1 MKVHIPDLSQ
11 TNSWTWQ
18 THWTWTLH
26 KPHMC
31 SLHQVLAC
39 SCNGVCDSGP
49 DYNSIPRSKT
59 ALQNTFS
66 SKLMCYKLRSHT
78 ATQSLGIMS
87 EIMLSPLP
95 ALINHQTPPGLC
107 MSFVQCKDPKDYL
120 QQTNM
125 QLFLWSYRFFAF
137 LRKRVTFFTHLF
149 GLCHNLIS
157 PIKAELLCQPGYQIL
172 MGTPET
178 EGESKINSKA
188 AQHERKHPALYH
200 PWKCI
205 S

>member
-1 MKVHIPDLSQ
+1 
-11 TNSWTWQ
+11 
-18 THWTWTLH
+18 
-26 KPHMC
+26 MC

-59 ALQNTFS
+59 AFQNTFS

-120 QQTNM
+120 QQRYATIFM
-125 QLFLWSYRFFAF
+125 KLPFFCFFKKKSYFFHTPFWIMPQSHFPYQSRAF
-137 LRKRVTFFTHLF
+137 VSTWL
-149 GLCHNLIS
+149 
-157 PIKAELLCQPGYQIL
+157 P
-172 MGTPET
+172 
-178 EGESKINSKA
+178 NSDGDSGN
-188 AQHERKHPALYH
+188 RR
-200 PWKCI
+200 
-205 S
+205 

>member
-1 MKVHIPDLSQ
+1 
-11 TNSWTWQ
+11 
-18 THWTWTLH
+18 
-26 KPHMC
+26 
-31 SLHQVLAC
+31 
-39 SCNGVCDSGP
+39 
-49 DYNSIPRSKT
+49 
-59 ALQNTFS
+59 
-66 SKLMCYKLRSHT
+66 
-78 ATQSLGIMS
+78 MS

-95 ALINHQTPPGLC
+95 AMINHQPPPGLP
-107 MSFVQCKDPKDYL
+107 MSFVQCKDPNDYL
-120 QQTNM
+120 QQRYATIFM
-125 QLFLWSYRFFAF
+125 KLPLHVHMHAFFFFFAF

-172 MGTPET
+172 MGTPEI

-188 AQHERKHPALYH
+188 ARHERKHPALYH